1 MNNIDLIHAVSA
13 TFAQT
18 VREQMS
24 ARIGLAP
31 DVIQNAIGRSS
42 AVIVAALIVRCS
54 TPDGK
59 TSTFSAIMS
68 AAANARIAE
77 QLGTYVF
84 GTASFKDLETNG
96 DALSELSTGK
106 RIAIFSDQISQQ
118 TGVPPQASHVLA
130 AVSAAVLF
138 GLLKRHL
145 LIEQACADD
154 LAWLLHS
161 QLPSITPF
169 VTDTVANSLGLE
181 NAAHF
186 LEAVRQVQIVAPQR
200 SSNAPVYRP
209 STVPVS
215 ATVNANTM
223 TSAILFPNKQASTS
237 PTAPAAAASS
247 AAPQGRVE
255 PSRVSEPKLESLE
268 SPPSPTAASATSAA
282 PAAEAVVRKPAVRR
296 RRSRRR
302 WSWLAILLAIGGGTT
317 FAYEQ
322 THPGFLKAALSPAVD
337 PATATAPAARTAVQD
352 TSKNALASSDKTA
365 DATSAASAV
374 TASSPAAAT
383 GASAASEASGVV
395 VKEESSG
402 TAATASS
409 LAFRVDEAGVL
420 HVAATVANG
429 EQKKALLDFL
439 NDKLGAG
446 RFAADVVVAS
456 VTHTDWLEHLDAL
469 LGVMSARGAELMLRP
484 AHIEIAGVEPDKARE
499 SSERLKTA
507 FGSPWQVE
515 VFDAAGRVDRTTQA
529 FRRELAAA
537 IDSGHP
543 CAPTDVARV
552 LNTQIVDFA
561 RSSGHVP
568 VSAKENLD
576 EAALLLKTCSNVGH
590 PLKIEIASFTDSMGN
605 AQALVQLSQK
615 RADAI
620 RALFIADG
628 VPAALVTAKGYGASN
643 PVASDLT
650 SIGRF
655 ANRRVEFATRG

>member
-1 MNNIDLIHAVSA
+1 MNNIDLVHAVSA

-42 AVIVAALIVRCS
+42 AAVLAALIVRCA

-59 TSTFSAIMS
+59 TSACTAIMS
-68 AAANARIAE
+68 AAANPRIAE
-77 QLGTYVF
+77 QLGTFVL
-84 GTASFKDLETNG
+84 GTASFKDLEASG
-96 DALSELSTGK
+96 DALSELSTGR
-106 RIAIFSDQISQQ
+106 RIAFFSDQVSQQ
-118 TGVPPQASHVLA
+118 TGVPPQAAHVLA
-130 AVSAAVLF
+130 AVATAVLC
-138 GLLKRHL
+138 GLLKHHL
-145 LIEQACADD
+145 LIEQATADD
-154 LAWLLHS
+154 FAWLLHS

-169 VTDTVANSLGLE
+169 VTDALAHSLGME

-186 LEAVRQVQIVAPQR
+186 IEAIRQVQIVAPQR
-200 SSNAPVYRP
+200 APNTPVYRP
-209 STVPVS
+209 PTVQVST
-215 ATVNANTM
+215 TVNASTM
-223 TSAILFPNKQASTS
+223 TSAILFPNKQASTA
-237 PTAPAAAASS
+237 PTAPAVAASS

-255 PSRVSEPKLESLE
+255 PSRASEPTLE
-268 SPPSPTAASATSAA
+268 SPESPPATIAASAASAA
-282 PAAEAVVRKPAVRR
+282 PAAETVVRKPAVRR

-302 WSWLAILLAIGGGTT
+302 WSWLIILLAIGGGTT

-337 PATATAPAARTAVQD
+337 PATATAPGPRTAVQD
-352 TSKNALASSDKTA
+352 TPKDASASADKTS
-365 DATSAASAV
+365 DATSVASAAA
-374 TASSPAAAT
+374 ASSPAAAT
-383 GASAASEASGVV
+383 GASAASEVSGVV
-395 VKEESSG
+395 VKDESSG

-409 LAFRVDEAGVL
+409 LAFRVDESGVL

-439 NDKLGAG
+439 NNKLGAG
-446 RFAADVVVAS
+446 RFAAELVVMPVA
-456 VTHTDWLEHLDAL
+456 HMDWLEHLDAL
-469 LGVMSARGAELMLRP
+469 FGLVSARGAELTLRP
-484 AHIEIAGVEPDKARE
+484 AHIEIAGLAPDKARE

-507 FGSPWQVE
+507 FGAPWQVD
-515 VFDAAGRVDRTTQA
+515 VFDAAERVDRTTEA
-529 FRRELAAA
+529 FRREMAAV

-568 VSAKENLD
+568 ASAKENLD

-628 VPAALVTAKGYGASN
+628 VPAALVTAKGYGAAN